1 MLHQVGFVVEVHG
14 VFRVFIEE
22 AEVADGS
29 FKSQPSEADTV
40 HSTASFRDG
49 RKLAS
54 DGANVLGGTVE
65 VATIVDGSAFS
76 NSPSSCS
83 KSSLGSSVGGNS
95 HAKVL
100 EEVNSLGLSCSKS
113 SSGIGTIAHSVP
125 RGTLRISNGDG
136 HFIGNNGTSSVNA
149 LIIDVAVIK
158 QRNVVVAF
166 NGLAKMLRH
175 RHGIS

>member
-1 MLHQVGFVVEVHG
+1 MLHQVGFVVEVDG
-14 VFRVFIEE
+14 VFRIFIEE
-22 AEVADGS
+22 AEVTDGS
-29 FKSQPSEADTV
+29 FKSQSSEANTV
-40 HSTASFRDG
+40 DSTASFRDG

-54 DGANVLGGTVE
+54 DGANVLGGAIE
-65 VATIVDGSAFS
+65 VATVINSSTFS
-76 NSPSSCS
+76 DSPSSCS
-83 KSSLGSSVGGNS
+83 KSSLGSSIGGNS

-100 EEVNSLGLSCSKS
+100 EEVNSLGLSRSKS

-149 LIIDVAVIK
+149 LIVDVAVIK
-158 QRNVVVAF
+158 QRNVVITLNSLSEV
-166 NGLAKMLRH
+166 LRH